1 MKNLTKTVAKFYE
14 SVDQSNDP
22 GHDKLDEYLTE
33 ADYDLYAPDQAV
45 LEDQDFVA
53 AVLDA
58 NGAPQGVFCKSEQYP
73 RDNENRYEIKQ
84 LINKEDFSEKIQA
97 LAMHLGL
104 QLVEYCEIEEE
115 DDERY
120 TYGREEYLVLTDGA
134 ADRHFSDSLDS
145 YIDDCILPELP
156 ELPENLRYYFDY
168 ESFKRDVQISDGR
181 GPSLASY
188 DGEEHGKQVGDTWY
202 FIYRTN

>member
-1 MKNLTKTVAKFYE
+1 MKNLTKTIAKFYE
-14 SVDQSNDP
+14 SVDQSNDQ
-22 GHDKLDEYLTE
+22 GHDKLDEYLIE
-33 ADYDLYAPDQAV
+33 ADYDLYAPDQAI

-84 LINKEDFSEKIQA
+84 LINKSDFAEKVQA

-104 QLVEYCEIEEE
+104 PLVEYDEIEEE
-115 DDERY
+115 DDERF
-120 TYGREEYLVLTDGA
+120 TYGREEYVVLTDGA

-156 ELPENLRYYFDY
+156 KNLRCYFDY
-168 ESFKRDVQISDGR
+168 EAFKRDVQISDGR

-188 DGEEHGKQVGDTWY
+188 DSEENEKAVNDTWY
-202 FIYRTN
+202 YIYRTN

>member
-14 SVDQSNDP
+14 SVDQKEDP
-22 GHDKLDEYLTE
+22 GHDKLDEFLTE
-33 ADYDLYAPDQAV
+33 ADYDLYAPDQAI

-58 NGAPQGVFCKSEQYP
+58 NGTPQGVFCKSEQYP

-84 LINKEDFSEKIQA
+84 LINKSDFAEKVQA

-104 QLVEYCEIEEE
+104 QLVEYDEIEEE

-120 TYGREEYLVLTDGA
+120 TYGRQEYLVLTDGA

-156 ELPENLRYYFDY
+156 ENLRYYFDY
-168 ESFKRDVQISDGR
+168 EAFKRDVEISDGR
-181 GPSLASY
+181 GPTLASY
-188 DGEEHGKQVGDTWY
+188 DGEENEEEVNGTLC